1 MEAIRKATSC
11 RVIELLDAFVANNT
25 IEALIGILDSIS
37 AKRFQEIEDKD
48 PSDRTAEEYDLREIQ
63 INCICIFI
71 QLSYRAQNIKKL
83 EKLGAM
89 KYILLSN

>member
-11 RVIELLDAFVANNT
+11 RVIELLDAFVANGT
-25 IEALIGILDSIS
+25 IESLIRILDLHGET
-37 AKRFQEIEDKD
+37 KFRDIEGKD
-48 PSDRTAEEYDLREIQ
+48 ACDRSEEENDLREIQ
-63 INCICIFI
+63 VNCICIFI